1 MSATM
6 AEAFPRRCEPRTL
19 WRVRAYLRS
28 LPGIVGDRIA
38 VMGFSHGAGGALQA
52 STGWGVHFAAT
63 VAFYPWCGDGTPSF
77 SDDVLVLMGNADD
90 WTPSQRCVDAVARYR
105 ASAAHR
111 PVLKIY
117 PGGTHG
123 FDSPRPERDYF
134 GHHLAYDP
142 AAAAD
147 AIGETHRFL
156 AARLGR

>member
-123 FDSPRPERDYF
+123 F
-134 GHHLAYDP
+134 
-142 AAAAD
+142 
-147 AIGETHRFL
+147 
-156 AARLGR
+156 